1 MRRLL
6 SALTLPAALRA
17 VALGASVLGGVA
29 CAVDDPPAPEPLG
42 RASSAQTVGQAA
54 SGSCSTSSVKG
65 LSDQIIAQAACI
77 EPDAFVKVP
86 DLPNLTFNAGVFRY
100 LEKPARDALVNVL
113 NAHPNMN
120 LGINSMLRSIAQQ
133 YLLYHWYQTGTCNIG
148 LAAKPGNSNH
158 ESGLAFDTSDYNA
171 WKSALTAGG
180 FKWLGSSDPVHYDY
194 VGAGAVDYRGTDVL
208 AFQQLWNKN
217 HPDDKISEDGEWGP
231 QTEGKMAASP
241 AEGFP
246 MPVMCEVKPP
256 DTADVWLSA
265 DVTGAT
271 DAFVD
276 GASMGV
282 ADTFE
287 GDASTISFRLINKG
301 KAAAKVTI
309 GVELDGAY
317 LEASD
322 YLIESDWT
330 HPGTFETNDANALPE
345 NPAHGAALAASTT
358 MNLNQL
364 SPNET
369 KRVTLTMKALKYS
382 VDHESPAGVRVF
394 VKEIPGAYTQDAYG
408 GEAKNTNDAQTF
420 NGGRLEIAAEEDVYA
435 RGRWAWNSNRLEGW
449 TASGTASATGTTL
462 KVVGKQALSPVVDV
476 KSGATLTLR
485 ASRTGGSGAAKIALL
500 AKAGDD
506 VAKAKTVALD
516 LPADGE
522 MHDVEVDLDG
532 AFAAF
537 AIVPFD
543 GAEGTLEIDAG
554 ELDDG
559 TSSTGAGGEG
569 GKSANANSSGD
580 LTGTCSCAAVGVD
593 PGGAAATILVAGAV
607 LAGLARRRRQT
618 ARAGR

>member
-6 SALTLPAALRA
+6 SALSLPL
-17 VALGASVLGGVA
+17 VLGGTA
-29 CAVDDPPAPEPLG
+29 CAVDEPPAPEPLG
-42 RASSAQTVGQAA
+42 RATSAQTVGQA
-54 SGSCSTSSVKG
+54 SNTSCSTSTVKG

-86 DLPNLTFNAGVFRY
+86 DLPNLSFNAGVFPY
-100 LEKPARDALVNVL
+100 LEKPARDALVKVL
-113 NAHPNMN
+113 NAHPNTN

-133 YLLYHWYQTGTCNIG
+133 YLLYHWYQTGSCNIG

-158 ESGLAFDTSDYNA
+158 ESGLAFDTSEYNV

-180 FKWLGSSDPVHYDY
+180 FKWLGTSDPVHYDY

-217 HPDDKISEDGEWGP
+217 HPDDKIAEDGDWGP
-231 QTEGKMAASP
+231 QTESKMAASP

-271 DAFVD
+271 DTFVD

-282 ADTFE
+282 PDTFE
-287 GDASTISFRLINKG
+287 GDASTISFRLVNKG

-317 LEASD
+317 LEVSD

-345 NPAHGAALAASTT
+345 NPAHGTALATGAT

-394 VKEIPGAYTQDAYG
+394 VKEIPGAYSQDTYG

-435 RGRWAWNSNRLEGW
+435 HEKWTWNSNRLEGW
-449 TASGTASATGTTL
+449 TASGTVTTTGTTL
-462 KVVGKQALSPVVDV
+462 KVVGKHALSPAVDV
-476 KSGATLTLR
+476 KSGATLELR
-485 ASRTGGSGAAKIALL
+485 AARTGGAGAAKIALL
-500 AKAGDD
+500 ADAGDD
-506 VAKAKTVALD
+506 AAKAKTVALD

-522 MHDVEVDLDG
+522 MHDVTVELDG

-543 GAEGTLEIDAG
+543 GADGTLEIDGA

-559 TSSTGAGGEG
+559 ASSTGSGGDDGEG

-580 LTGTCSCAAVGVD
+580 LTGTCACASVGSDASGRAAMAVV
-593 PGGAAATILVAGAV
+593 AAAAFTAI
-607 LAGLARRRRQT
+607 ARRRRQ
-618 ARAGR
+618 AGRARRRG